1 MKRKRLVILTFTI
14 VCLVILGVVVATLVP
29 KHSNNVTPIPK
40 TTTVT
45 PKVTTVTTV
54 APVTPIPTSTPKPR
68 NVVMA
73 ERLEKV
79 INATFERVPEWRIE
93 ETKRCFKEYPW
104 VAVVWDHT
112 NRTERKIMDKVV
124 LPNLNRTIIYDLF
137 GLFGCDLNEE
147 AVNDKHPEDV
157 ECAVLAKELNLTS
170 YLRNHGF
177 PVMILHFPSHNPEF
191 VIIDGSN
198 ITKEFPK
205 YVPLIKEYWAKY
217 YGNKSKQ

>member
-1 MKRKRLVILTFTI
+1 MERKRLVILTFTI

-29 KHSNNVTPIPK
+29 KHSNDVTPIPK

-68 NVVMA
+68 NIIMA

-93 ETKRCFKEYPW
+93 ETKRHFKEYPW
-104 VAVVWDHT
+104 VGGVYDHT
-112 NRTERKIMDKVV
+112 NETEFNVINNIIIN
-124 LPNLNRTIIYDLF
+124 NLNKTVGYDVIAF
-137 GLFGCDLNEE
+137 CCDLNEE
-147 AVNDKHPEDV
+147 SVNGKHPEDA

-170 YLRNHGF
+170 YLRNHSF
-177 PVMILHFPSHNPEF
+177 PLLILHFPNHNPEF
-191 VIIDGSN
+191 VIMDGLDN

-205 YVPLIKEYWAKY
+205 YVSLINEYWAKY
-217 YGNKSKQ
+217 YGNKK